1 MSDETDADQGEV
13 RQFST
18 KKTGVKPLRKFDLSG
33 TGVMSGKEWTERF
46 HCVPDIPPAAWDD
59 LSSSVGTDRRGRQVY
74 NHVSLLRFFNQVLV
88 DEDVERFND
97 LMSDKDKAV
106 EIEVLGEI
114 MEWLTEA
121 ASGVPTQRRPA
132 STNGAGRAAST

>member
-1 MSDETDADQGEV
+1 MSEHDDLEQGEV
-13 RQFST
+13 RRFST
-18 KKTGVKPLRKFDLSG
+18 KKTGAKPLRPFDLDG
-33 TGVMSGKEWTERF
+33 VGVMSGEEWSERF

-59 LSSSVGTDRRGRQVY
+59 LASSVGTDRRGRQVY

-88 DEDVERFND
+88 DDDVERFND
-97 LMSDKDKAV
+97 LMADKDKAV

-121 ASGVPTQRRPA
+121 ESGVPTQRRPA